1 MSVVI
6 PIKSLQGKEKCED
19 VLMFVKDEIKF
30 VENFSGIIDKS
41 TPHLYL
47 SALPFL
53 PSRSIMARCLPDSFP
68 RIANIVVGKH
78 HDWPRSQQVLQGH
91 EQGVRTVAF
100 SPDGRHIVSG
110 SDDETIR
117 LWDAQ
122 TGGQVGN
129 PLKGHTDFITSVA
142 FSPDGRHIVSGSR
155 DETIRLWDAQTGGQ
169 VGNFQGHTSF
179 VSSVVF
185 SPDGRHIVSGSWD
198 KTIRIWDAQTGGQVG
213 KPFQRNTYLNRLV
226 TFSPDG
232 KHVLIDF

>member
-1 MSVVI
+1 
-6 PIKSLQGKEKCED
+6 
-19 VLMFVKDEIKF
+19 MFVKDEIKF

-53 PSRSIMARCLPDSFP
+53 PSRSTMARCLPDSFP

-91 EQGVRTVAF
+91 EYGVCTVAF

-110 SDDETIR
+110 SYDETIR

-129 PLKGHTDFITSVA
+129 PLDRK
-142 FSPDGRHIVSGSR
+142 
-155 DETIRLWDAQTGGQ
+155 
-169 VGNFQGHTSF
+169 
-179 VSSVVF
+179 SVV
-185 SPDGRHIVSGSWD
+185 
-198 KTIRIWDAQTGGQVG
+198 
-213 KPFQRNTYLNRLV
+213 
-226 TFSPDG
+226 
-232 KHVLIDF
+232 